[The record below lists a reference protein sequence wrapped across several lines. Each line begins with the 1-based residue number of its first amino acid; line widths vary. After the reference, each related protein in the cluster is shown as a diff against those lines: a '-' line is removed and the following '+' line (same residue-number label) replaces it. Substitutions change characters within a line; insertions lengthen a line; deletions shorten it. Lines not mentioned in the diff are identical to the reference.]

1 VSERWDPGLSA
12 QAREGRATPAEA
24 ERPLRRHSQPRHA
37 EDDQTGY
44 RLPAGRRPDPSSFD
58 PTLTAL
64 DVPLGE
70 VRGYQAQGHDPL
82 GHERPGYDQ
91 SSAGP
96 SAPTSSPASGP
107 MFGPMFGPASDPR
120 SGPTSFPASSP
131 QSFPGLGA
139 PADDGAGPRIP
150 AGQDRRFDAA
160 IRPAPASRMQRG
172 SRLRIGP
179 RHGSGGRRSEDHRP
193 KTPLGAALGAA
204 GEIVVVLGMAL
215 LLSLLIKTFL
225 VQAFFIPS
233 TSMENTLLVGDRVL
247 VSKLTPGVFELH
259 RGDVVVFK
267 DPGGWLTAEQSVP
280 PEEQTGVGATVR
292 HALSFVGLLPQD
304 AGEHLI
310 KRVIGVGGDHVQ
322 CCDAKGRVEVN
333 DIPIDET
340 SYLFPGAAAS
350 ERPFNVKVP
359 YGYLWV
365 MGDNR
370 PVSADSR
377 LHLTLN
383 NGMVPVHDVVGK
395 AFVVVWPFERA
406 GGLGIPTGVFGRVP
420 QPASP

>member
-1 VSERWDPGLSA
+1 VSEGWDNVPR
-12 QAREGRATPAEA
+12 ARDGVAPPAEA
-24 ERPLRRHSQPRHA
+24 ERPLRRHTQRRRPDADGRPAAADETSH
-37 EDDQTGY
+37 
-44 RLPAGRRPDPSSFD
+44 RLPTGRQPDPSSFD

-64 DVPLGE
+64 DVPFDDGE
-70 VRGYQAQGHDPL
+70 RLAGGAPL
-82 GHERPGYDQ
+82 GPPTGPLPGAPAGRQTGPVTGAQTGPVTGAPAAPPTGLPLGPPAPARHERGFAAAIGP
-91 SSAGP
+91 SSAGTLQP
-96 SAPTSSPASGP
+96 
-107 MFGPMFGPASDPR
+107 
-120 SGPTSFPASSP
+120 
-131 QSFPGLGA
+131 
-139 PADDGAGPRIP
+139 
-150 AGQDRRFDAA
+150 
-160 IRPAPASRMQRG
+160 G
-172 SRLRIGP
+172 SRLRVGP
-179 RHGSGGRRSEDHRP
+179 RHGSGGRRSDDHGP
-193 KTPLGAALGAA
+193 KSPLRAALGAA

-267 DPGGWLTAEQSVP
+267 DPGGWLSLEESVP
-280 PEEQTGVGATVR
+280 LGDQTGVGATLR
-292 HALSFVGLLPQD
+292 NALSFVGLLPQD

-322 CCDAKGRVEVN
+322 CCDAKGRVEV
-333 DIPIDET
+333 DGVPIDET
-340 SYLFPGAAAS
+340 RYLFPGAAPS
-350 ERPFNVKVP
+350 EKPFDVTVP

-377 LHLTLN
+377 LHRALN

-395 AFVVVWPFERA
+395 AFVIVWPFDRA
-406 GGLGIPTGVFGRVP
+406 GGLGISAGVFGRVP
-420 QPASP
+420 QPAPH